1 MMRTRL
7 LHSIDALLTWLMA
20 PGAGEPRPFPL
31 TDAEYT
37 RVQHWYESPASRT
50 RPLLITRG

>member
-37 RVQHWYESPASRT
+37 RVTHWYESPASRT